1 MVKLPF
7 LFLLMCGA
15 VSLVI
20 SAPTVP
26 ELKLEAPS
34 AAQRINMAVAV
45 GRSSENKEI
54 PVFVKVRL
62 APGYHV
68 YALEKTNSRN
78 QATEIEAKLPAG
90 LRLDGPWRGP
100 EPKKLSD
107 GSRVYENEAVFTNVL
122 KGTPKAEKVEIT
134 VSFQVCN
141 ELACWPPEKLTREA
155 VFGKGG
161 K

>member
-1 MVKLPF
+1 MVKLP
-7 LFLLMCGA
+7 LWFLLICGA
-15 VSLVI
+15 SSLVI
-20 SAPTVP
+20 SAPAVP
-26 ELKLEAPS
+26 EIKLEAPS

-62 APGYHV
+62 APGYHI

-78 QATEIEAKLPAG
+78 QATEIEAELPPG
-90 LRLDGPWRGP
+90 LRLEGQWRGP

-107 GSRVYENEAVFTNVL
+107 GSRVYEKEVVFTNVL
-122 KGTPKAEKVEIT
+122 KGTSKGQKVEIT
-134 VSFQVCN
+134 LSFQVCN
-141 ELACWPPEKLTREA
+141 ELLCWPPEKLRRE
-155 VFGKGG
+155 VFFGKGT